1 MKYIITEQQYKRLTE
16 MKKITGVITK
26 DSEVKVKGGNIPD
39 NQKRLREYIKIL
51 KENSDLENINFFIRY
66 FIIIHNFLH
75 MEEKYSDLIKMSN
88 KELNKYLNL
97 PKLKNVD
104 DIIDKFYELYDLNSK
119 VRFAAETLNS
129 IDEVNEFIS
138 DKPNFFDKI
147 YYKI

>member
-1 MKYIITEQQYKRLTE
+1 